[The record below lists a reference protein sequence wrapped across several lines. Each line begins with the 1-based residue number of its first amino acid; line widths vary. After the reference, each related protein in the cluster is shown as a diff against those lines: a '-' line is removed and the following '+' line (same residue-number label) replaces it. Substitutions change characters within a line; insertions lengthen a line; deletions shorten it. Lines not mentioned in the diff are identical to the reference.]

1 MYESDLPCLRAGV
14 GVSRWP
20 ASFCGED
27 AGAAQVGR
35 VWPWMVLELAVT
47 GGMETIPCHPVQ
59 ARIFRVHCRPDRP
72 AIVSP
77 RHHGIFPA
85 PVSFRRPLRH
95 TRGRHG
101 IALARPCIFWSRLPR
116 AVALLDAV
124 TFLPYPLA
132 SSSTPSCGWI
142 QISRSPTPEGARCV
156 SPILHHRRGRGA
168 LAFRCPTGVDRPR
181 RRSEILPPLVPTLS
195 TDCRLKSPSMSPFRL
210 PFAPFGILVRPVSI
224 PSVSSPFGGGFSR
237 PSCLVLSN
245 PHVPPSQH
253 HTNAVQTSTTHVLE
267 GASIPHARTAATSQD
282 KGGTH
287 LLWQGRNWPEAGA
300 QEGPAT
306 RGFDGTRTR
315 SQVAYE
321 ENDRIHGQ
329 SMLEGVQRGGACVT
343 LRDWTGKET
352 CDGEGRLRSHG
363 TVLESIRLGSSF
375 FRFRS

>member
-1 MYESDLPCLRAGV
+1 MALLLHVHAYSGRGCLVQLPCWLQLPF
-14 GVSRWP
+14 SPIQWHLL
-20 ASFCGED
+20 
-27 AGAAQVGR
+27 Q
-35 VWPWMVLELAVT
+35 L
-47 GGMETIPCHPVQ
+47 HPVVGFKFPGPPPP
-59 ARIFRVHCRPDRP
+59 REPD
-72 AIVSP
+72 ASP
-77 RHHGIFPA
+77 PSSITAEDEVPW
-85 PVSFRRPLRH
+85 PV
-95 TRGRHG
+95 
-101 IALARPCIFWSRLPR
+101 
-116 AVALLDAV
+116 AVPV
-124 TFLPYPLA
+124 GF
-132 SSSTPSCGWI
+132 
-142 QISRSPTPEGARCV
+142 
-156 SPILHHRRGRGA
+156 
-168 LAFRCPTGVDRPR
+168 DRPR

-287 LLWQGRNWPEAGA
+287 LLWQGRNWPEADA

-306 RGFDGTRTR
+306 RGFDGTRTP